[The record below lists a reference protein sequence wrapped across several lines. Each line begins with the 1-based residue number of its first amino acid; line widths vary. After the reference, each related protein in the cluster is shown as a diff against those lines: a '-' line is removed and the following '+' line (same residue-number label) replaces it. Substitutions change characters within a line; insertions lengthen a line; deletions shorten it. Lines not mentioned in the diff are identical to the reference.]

1 LLAYKVVNCDQNK
14 LPLLLK
20 LTIGRNPSD
29 SSDRIEVNPKASPFD
44 FFSHQ
49 IRTMSLSNTVFRKP
63 ILEVVGPRSPVREGA
78 TVVRARLR
86 SKPSLPSRIAV
97 IGNYLPRQ
105 CGIATFTTD
114 LCSAIADEYG
124 SARLLALP
132 VNDMQE
138 GYDYPAR
145 VRWSLAQDDLTSY
158 QEAAEF
164 LNFHNIDMVC
174 LQHEYGIFGG
184 PAGSHILHLLRRL
197 KMPVVTTLHTV
208 LREPD
213 PNQLA
218 VMEEIAELSDRLI
231 VMSQLSSQFLQEI
244 FKVPG
249 SKIDMV
255 PHGVPDLPFLDPNFY
270 KDRFGVEGKAVLLTF
285 GLLSPNKGIENVIQ
299 ALPQILSRHK
309 NVVYIVAGATHPHI
323 LRREGDKYRASLQ
336 ALAKE
341 VGVESQVAFHNRFVS
356 PEEMLEYIG
365 AADIYITPY
374 RHEAQVVSGTLAYAL
389 GAGKAIISTP
399 YWHAI
404 ELLDA
409 GRGALVPFQNPDAI
423 AQKTVELLD
432 TPATRHA
439 MRKRAYTFARGMI
452 WKSVA
457 QGYMESFSRVRS
469 DRMESPRVQ
478 FSARVTHKT
487 LDQLPTLNLSH
498 LNRLTDDTGML
509 QHAIFT
515 VANRAEGYTSDDNAR
530 ALILTVGL
538 EQLDK
543 AEFGAIST
551 SDREALAPNSSFRYL
566 SFLEH
571 AFNPAEGRFRNFL
584 GYDRRWNEA
593 KGSEDSHGRSVWALG
608 TVLGRSRDIGLRNA
622 AGRLFEFSL
631 PAVIDFHSPRAC
643 AYTLLGIHEYLS
655 AYPGDRD
662 AQKVRSVLAGRL
674 LDLYESI
681 RHPDWK
687 WFENVLA
694 YGNARLP
701 QAMLLVGAVCSDD
714 RMLTAGLEALEWLT
728 ETQRCETNGHFVPI
742 GSQGFYREGH
752 EKARFDQQPIEAC
765 GAVSACL
772 QAYRITGESRWHN
785 EAWSAFNWFL
795 GDNDL
800 QVPLYDSVTGGCR
813 DGLHPE
819 RANENQGAES
829 TLSFLMALLEM
840 RSLQKSELTK
850 NPL

>member
-1 LLAYKVVNCDQNK
+1 MQQLF
-14 LPLLLK
+14 
-20 LTIGRNPSD
+20 
-29 SSDRIEVNPKASPFD
+29 SPGEGKMA
-44 FFSHQ
+44 
-49 IRTMSLSNTVFRKP
+49 IPNTAFPNRA
-63 ILEVVGPRSPVREGA
+63 LEVVSSRPLVREQ
-78 TVVRARLR
+78 TSTTRARLHA
-86 SKPSLPSRIAV
+86 KPSLPSRIAV

-114 LCSAIADEYG
+114 LCSAISAEYG
-124 SARLLALP
+124 TARLLALP
-132 VNDMQE
+132 VNDTLE

-145 VRWSLAQDDLTSY
+145 VRWSLAQDDLASY

-164 LNFHNIDMVC
+164 LNFNNIDMVC

-184 PAGSHILHLLRRL
+184 PAGSHILDLLHRL
-197 KMPVVTTLHTV
+197 KMPLVTTLHTV

-213 PNQLA
+213 PNQMR

-249 SKIDMV
+249 DKIDMV

-309 NVVYIVAGATHPHI
+309 NVVYLVAGATHPHV
-323 LRREGDKYRASLQ
+323 LRREGEKYRASLQ
-336 ALAKE
+336 ALARE
-341 VGVESQVAFHNRFVS
+341 VGVESQVMFHNRFAS
-356 PEEMLEYIG
+356 PEEMAEFIG

-404 ELLDA
+404 ELLDDR
-409 GRGALVPFQNPDAI
+409 RGALVPFQNPDAI
-423 AQKTVELLD
+423 AQKTIELLD
-432 TPATRHA
+432 TPAMRHA
-439 MRKRAYTFARGMI
+439 MRKRAYLFAREMI
-452 WKSVA
+452 WKRVA
-457 QGYMESFSRVRS
+457 QGYVESFSRVRS
-469 DRMESPRVQ
+469 DRMENPRVQ
-478 FSARVTHKT
+478 FSARA
-487 LDQLPTLNLSH
+487 LPKD
-498 LNRLTDDTGML
+498 LNRLPELKLDHIDALTDDTGVL

-515 VANRAEGYTSDDNAR
+515 VPNRGEGHTTDDNAR
-530 ALILTVGL
+530 ALIFTVML
-538 EQLDK
+538 ERVGKDQAQNNGVEK
-543 AEFGAIST
+543 
-551 SDREALAPNSSFRYL
+551 PNLPAANFSARYL

-571 AFNPAEGRFRNFL
+571 GFNPVTGRFRNFL

-593 KGSEDSHGRSVWALG
+593 AGSEDCHGRAVWALG
-608 TVLGRSRDIGLRNA
+608 TVLGRSSDQGLRCA
-622 AGRLFEFSL
+622 AGRLFELSL
-631 PAVIDFHSPRAC
+631 PAVVEFYSPRAC
-643 AYTLLGIHEYLS
+643 AYALLGIQEYLDC
-655 AYPGDRD
+655 YRGDRD

-674 LDLYESI
+674 LAMYESI
-681 RHPDWK
+681 RSPDWK

-701 QAMLLVGAVCSDD
+701 QAMLLVGSACSDD
-714 RMLTAGLEALEWLT
+714 RMISAGLEALDWLT
-728 ETQRCETNGHFVPI
+728 ETQRSETNGHFVPI
-742 GSQGFYREGH
+742 GSQGFYRQGG
-752 EKARFDQQPIEAC
+752 EKARFDQQPLEAA

-772 QAYRITGESRWHN
+772 QAYRITGDGRWRS
-785 EAWSAFNWFL
+785 EAWSAFNWFS

-800 QVPLYDSVTGGCR
+800 QIPLYDSVTGGCR

-840 RSLQKSELTK
+840 SALQKSE
-850 NPL
+850 PREIPS

>member
-1 LLAYKVVNCDQNK
+1 
-14 LPLLLK
+14 
-20 LTIGRNPSD
+20 
-29 SSDRIEVNPKASPFD
+29 
-44 FFSHQ
+44 
-49 IRTMSLSNTVFRKP
+49 MSLSNTVFPKTV
-63 ILEVVGPRSPVREGA
+63 LEVVGPRPLAREGVSA
-78 TVVRARLR
+78 PRPRSQ

-97 IGNYLPRQ
+97 IGNYLPRH

-114 LCSAIADEYG
+114 LCEALSTEYG
-124 SARLLALP
+124 TARLLALP
-132 VNDMQE
+132 VDDTEQ

-164 LNFHNIDMVC
+164 LNFNNIDMVC

-184 PAGSHILHLLRRL
+184 PAGSHILHLLRSL

-213 PNQLA
+213 ADQLR
-218 VMEEIAELSDRLI
+218 VMEGIAELSDRLI

-299 ALPQILSRHK
+299 AMPQILSKHE
-309 NVVYIVAGATHPHI
+309 NVVYLVAGATHPHV

-341 VGVESQVAFHNRFVS
+341 VGVESRVIFHDRFVS
-356 PEEMLEYIG
+356 PEEMAEFIG

-399 YWHAI
+399 YWHAL
-404 ELLDA
+404 ELLDH

-423 AQKTVELLD
+423 ALKTIELLT
-432 TPATRHA
+432 TPALRHA
-439 MRKRAYTFARGMI
+439 MRKRAYLFGRDMV
-452 WKSVA
+452 WKKAA

-469 DRMESPRVQ
+469 DRLETPRVQ
-478 FSARVTHKT
+478 FSARATPKS
-487 LDQLPTLNLSH
+487 LNQIPELK
-498 LNRLTDDTGML
+498 LNHVNTLTDDTGML

-515 VANRAEGYTSDDNAR
+515 IPNRAEGYTTDDNAR
-530 ALILTVGL
+530 ALIFAVL
-538 EQLDK
+538 LD
-543 AEFGAIST
+543 ELGMEELGV
-551 SDREALAPNSSFRYL
+551 DRPGMGQSGKTASANPDWPFRYL
-566 SFLEH
+566 AFLEH
-571 AFNPAEGRFRNFL
+571 AFNPEKKRFRNFL
-584 GYDRRWNEA
+584 GYNHRWKEEQ
-593 KGSEDSHGRSVWALG
+593 GSEDSHGRALWALG
-608 TVLGRSRDIGLRNA
+608 TLLARSTNQGLRGA
-622 AGRLFEFSL
+622 AGRLFEVSV
-631 PAVIDFHSPRAC
+631 PAVVEFHSPRAC
-643 AYTLLGIHEYLS
+643 AYALLGMQEYLH

-662 AQKVRSVLAGRL
+662 AQRVRLALAQRL
-674 LDLYESI
+674 LEMYQSI
-681 RHPDWK
+681 RRPGWQ
-687 WFENVLA
+687 WFEDVVA
-694 YGNARLP
+694 YGNARLS
-701 QAMLLVGAVCSDD
+701 QAMLLVGSACGNE
-714 RMLTAGLEALEWLT
+714 RMLSAGLDSLDWLMD
-728 ETQRCETNGHFVPI
+728 TQRCQINGHFVPI
-742 GSQGFYREGH
+742 GSQGFYRRGGEQ
-752 EKARFDQQPIEAC
+752 ARFDQQPIEAA

-772 QAYRITGESRWHN
+772 EAHRVTGDNRWRSQ
-785 EAWSAFNWFL
+785 AWSAFNWFL

-800 QVPLYDSVTGGCR
+800 QLPLYDSETGGCR
-813 DGLHPE
+813 DGLHPD
-819 RANENQGAES
+819 RANQNQGAES

-840 RSLQKSELTK
+840 RSLQQ
-850 NPL
+850 P

>member
-1 LLAYKVVNCDQNK
+1 
-14 LPLLLK
+14 
-20 LTIGRNPSD
+20 
-29 SSDRIEVNPKASPFD
+29 
-44 FFSHQ
+44 
-49 IRTMSLSNTVFRKP
+49 MSVSNTGLSRP
-63 ILEVVGPRSPVREGA
+63 ILKIVGARPPVETGRSFFRPR
-78 TVVRARLR
+78 LQ
-86 SKPSLPSRIAV
+86 SKTSLPSRIAV

-114 LCSAIADEYG
+114 LCGAIAAEYG
-124 SARLLALP
+124 TARLLALP
-132 VNDMQE
+132 VNDTDQ

-145 VRWSLAQDDLTSY
+145 VRWALAQNDVASY
-158 QEAAEF
+158 QEAARF
-164 LNFHNIDMVC
+164 LNFNNIDMVC

-184 PAGSHILHLLRRL
+184 PAGSHILHLLRGL

-213 PNQLA
+213 PNQLM
-218 VMEEIAELSDRLI
+218 VMEQIAELSDRLI

-255 PHGVPDLPFLDPNFY
+255 PHGVTDLPFLDPNFY

-299 ALPQILSRHK
+299 ALPRILSKHK

-323 LRREGDKYRASLQ
+323 LRREGDKYRAQLQ
-336 ALAKE
+336 DLAKE
-341 VGVESQVAFHNRFVS
+341 VGVESNVFFHNRFVS
-356 PEEMLEYIG
+356 PEEMVEFIG

-374 RHEAQVVSGTLAYAL
+374 RHEAQVVSGTLAYAV

-404 ELLDA
+404 ELLDDR
-409 GRGALVPFQNPDAI
+409 RGALVPFQNPDAI
-423 AQKTVELLD
+423 AQKTIELLD
-432 TPATRHA
+432 TPAVRHA
-439 MRKRAYTFARGMI
+439 MRKRAYLLGREMI
-452 WKSVA
+452 WKRVA
-457 QGYMESFSRVRS
+457 QGYMESFARVRS
-469 DRMESPRVQ
+469 ERMKSPHVQ
-478 FSARVTHKT
+478 FSARVTPKS
-487 LDQLPTLNLSH
+487 LNKLPELKLNQLK
-498 LNRLTDDTGML
+498 RLTDDTGMF

-515 VANRAEGYTSDDNAR
+515 IPNYGEGYTTDDNAR
-530 ALILTVGL
+530 ALIFTVLLAQTRNDQTEKGDST
-538 EQLDK
+538 LD
-543 AEFGAIST
+543 
-551 SDREALAPNSSFRYL
+551 SSARYL

-571 AFNPAEGRFRNFL
+571 AFMPEKGRFRNFL

-593 KGSEDSHGRSVWALG
+593 EGSEDCHGRALWGLG
-608 TVLGRSRDIGLRNA
+608 TVLGRSQDEGLRSA

-631 PAVIDFHSPRAC
+631 PAAVEFSSPRAW
-643 AYTLLGIHEYLS
+643 AYTMLGIQEYLGS
-655 AYPGDRD
+655 YPGDRD
-662 AQKVRSVLAGRL
+662 AQKLRSVLGRRL
-674 LDLYESI
+674 LEMYESI
-681 RHPDWK
+681 RRPDWE

-701 QAMLLVGAVCSDD
+701 QAMLLVGSACSDD
-714 RMLTAGLEALEWLT
+714 RMVSAGLEALDWLLAQ
-728 ETQRCETNGHFVPI
+728 QRCETNGHFVPI
-742 GSQGFYREGH
+742 GSQGFYRQGG
-752 EKARFDQQPIEAC
+752 EKARFDQQPIEAA

-772 QAYRITGESRWHN
+772 QAYRTTGDMRWRS

-800 QVPLYDSVTGGCR
+800 QLPLYDSVSGGCR
-813 DGLHPE
+813 DGLHPD

-840 RSLQKSELTK
+840 SSLQQSEQMEI
-850 NPL
+850 PS

>member
-1 LLAYKVVNCDQNK
+1 MQQLF
-14 LPLLLK
+14 
-20 LTIGRNPSD
+20 
-29 SSDRIEVNPKASPFD
+29 SPGEGKMA
-44 FFSHQ
+44 
-49 IRTMSLSNTVFRKP
+49 IPNTVFPSRA
-63 ILEVVGPRSPVREGA
+63 LEVVSSRPHAPEKTSI
-78 TVVRARLR
+78 TRARPH

-114 LCSAIADEYG
+114 LCSAISAEYG
-124 SARLLALP
+124 TARLLALP
-132 VNDMQE
+132 VNDILE
-138 GYDYPAR
+138 GYDYPPR
-145 VRWSLAQDDLTSY
+145 VRWSLAQDDLISY

-164 LNFHNIDMVC
+164 LNFNNIDMVC

-184 PAGSHILHLLRRL
+184 EAGSHILHLLRRL
-197 KMPVVTTLHTV
+197 KMPLVTTLHTV

-213 PNQLA
+213 PNQLM

-244 FKVPG
+244 FKIPG

-270 KDRFGVEGKAVLLTF
+270 KDKFGVEGKAVLLTF

-299 ALPQILSRHK
+299 ALPEILSKHK

-341 VGVESQVAFHNRFVS
+341 MGVDSQVMFHNRFVS
-356 PEEMLEYIG
+356 PEEMVEFIG

-404 ELLDA
+404 ELLDD
-409 GRGALVPFQNPDAI
+409 GRGALVPFQNPDAV
-423 AQKTVELLD
+423 AHKTIELLD
-432 TPATRHA
+432 TPAIRHA
-439 MRKRAYTFARGMI
+439 MRKRAYLFAREMI
-452 WKSVA
+452 WKRVA

-469 DRMESPRVQ
+469 DRMENPRVQ
-478 FSARVTHKT
+478 FSARAATK
-487 LDQLPTLNLSH
+487 D
-498 LNRLTDDTGML
+498 LNRLPELKLDHIDALTDDTGVL

-515 VANRAEGYTSDDNAR
+515 VPNRGEGHTVDDNAR
-530 ALILTVGL
+530 ALIFTVMLERVGKGQRQE
-538 EQLDK
+538 EQLLPV
-543 AEFGAIST
+543 A
-551 SDREALAPNSSFRYL
+551 SFSARYL

-571 AFNPAEGRFRNFL
+571 GFNPANGRFRNFL

-593 KGSEDSHGRSVWALG
+593 AGSEDCHGRAVWALG
-608 TVLGRSRDIGLRNA
+608 TVLGRSSDHGLRCA
-622 AGRLFEFSL
+622 AGRLFELSL
-631 PAVIDFHSPRAC
+631 PAVVEFYSPRAC
-643 AYTLLGIHEYLS
+643 AYALLGIQEYLDS
-655 AYPGDRD
+655 YSGDRD
-662 AQKVRSVLAGRL
+662 AQKIRSVLAGRL
-674 LDLYESI
+674 LAMYESI
-681 RHPDWK
+681 RRTDWK
-687 WFENVLA
+687 WFENVVA

-701 QAMLLVGAVCSDD
+701 QAMLLIGSACSDD
-714 RMLTAGLEALEWLT
+714 RLVSAGLESLDWLT
-728 ETQRCETNGHFVPI
+728 ETQRSEGNGHFVPI
-742 GSQGFYREGH
+742 GSQGFYRQGG
-752 EKARFDQQPIEAC
+752 EKARFDQQPLEAA

-772 QAYRITGESRWHN
+772 QAYRVTGDNRWRD

-800 QVPLYDSVTGGCR
+800 QLPLYDSVTGGCR
-813 DGLHPE
+813 DGLHPD

-829 TLSFLMALLEM
+829 TLSFLIALLEM
-840 RSLQKSELTK
+840 RSQQNSEPTKS
-850 NPL
+850 PL